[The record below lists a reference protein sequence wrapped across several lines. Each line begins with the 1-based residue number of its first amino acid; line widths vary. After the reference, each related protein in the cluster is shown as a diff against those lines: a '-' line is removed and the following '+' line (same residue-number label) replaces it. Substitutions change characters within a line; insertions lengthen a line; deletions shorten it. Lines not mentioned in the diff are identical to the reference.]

1 MSQAT
6 LPTAQPSEP
15 TVPESIGD
23 SESHR
28 SDPSE
33 VNVDDWKIANPDL

>member
-1 MSQAT
+1 MPQAT

-23 SESHR
+23 SGSHR

-33 VNVDDWKIANPDL
+33 VNEDDWEVASPDL